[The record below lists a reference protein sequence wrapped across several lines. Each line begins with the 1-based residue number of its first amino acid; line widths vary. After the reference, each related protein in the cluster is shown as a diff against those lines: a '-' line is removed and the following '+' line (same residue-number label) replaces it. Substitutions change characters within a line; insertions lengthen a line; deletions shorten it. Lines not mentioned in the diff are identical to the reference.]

1 MPTLMSSALSLARTG
16 LSSKVIPGVQGT
28 FGILDPEVVADDD
41 LGFFDCVD
49 SDGCVSADLF
59 LGTEAVFSLPA
70 NCEIVRVSSDAT
82 SVALAYGWAFLVR
95 FGFGGGMVCVG

>member
-1 MPTLMSSALSLARTG
+1 MSSALSLARTG
-16 LSSKVIPGVQGT
+16 LSSKVISGVQGT
-28 FGILDPEVVADDD
+28 FGILDPKVVADDD

-59 LGTEAVFSLPA
+59 FTEAVFSLPA
-70 NCEIVRVSSDAT
+70 NCEIVRVSSTST
-82 SVALAYGWAFLVR
+82 SVALAFGWAFLVR